1 MNANST
7 FSIGKDHIVCEDYA
21 LTGQAPTVTYAIVS
35 DGCSASPDVDFGA
48 RCLAMSAKRELR
60 LNPDILGFSGKAAVA
75 NAQRAVDVFPYLSPQ
90 FLDATLLVAAVNSA
104 TNHLC
109 VYMWGDGV
117 MVHKKQND
125 EFVSVHVSLSS
136 GAPDYLS
143 YHLDPMRKQAYDK
156 LEDNVKEVTIWDGD
170 KIDRSRTGDYKPFD
184 PFIYDTTMKAGETI
198 AVISDGINSF
208 RKSDNSAMSWLDL
221 LDEFTGFKTTEGEFV
236 LRRIAA
242 FKRKCLKEG
251 TTHSDD
257 ISIAA
262 IVI

>member
-7 FSIGKDHIVCEDYA
+7 FSIGKDHIICEDYA
-21 LTGQAPTVTYAIVS
+21 LAYTGPTITYAIVS
-35 DGCSASPDVDFGA
+35 DGCSASPQVDFGA

-60 LNPDILGFSGKAAVA
+60 LNPNILDFDGKKAIV
-75 NAQRAVDVFPYLSPQ
+75 NAQRVIDVFPYLSPQ
-90 FLDATLLVAAVNSA
+90 FLDATLLVAAVVNK
-104 TNHLC
+104 HVI
-109 VYMWGDGV
+109 VYMYGDGV
-117 MVHKKQND
+117 LVHRKKD
-125 EFVSVHVSLSS
+125 GIVGVHVQLTS

-143 YHLDPMRKQAYDK
+143 YHLDPNRRQAYDA
-156 LEDNVKEVTIWDGD
+156 LEKNIKEISIYDGE
-170 KIDRSRTGDYKPFD
+170 KVDRSRTGDYKPFD
-184 PFIYDTTMKAGETI
+184 PFIYDTEVKEGEVI

-208 RKSDNSAMSWLDL
+208 RKSDNTPIAWIDL
-221 LDEFTGFKTTEGEFV
+221 IDEFTAYKTTEGEFV

-257 ISIAA
+257 ISCAA